1 MYSNSKL
8 TESIVLLLSPHSKK
22 QKNLRNNSYRNR
34 GMVLNGSGVLGAFR
48 VSLFGLKAFRKRR
61 GRI

>member
-1 MYSNSKL
+1 
-8 TESIVLLLSPHSKK
+8 LLSPHSKK